1 MNIYDIAREA
11 GVSIATVSRVLNHK
25 DTVRADTRAKVEKVL
40 KRCNYAPSA
49 IAQGMVSKS
58 LHTVAVLTVDIRDS
72 HYARTAYTIEREFGR
87 RGYEVILCNTGGD
100 RAETLRT
107 LQAVAQKQ
115 VDGLI
120 LVGSIFN
127 TICQGAE
134 MENLLRKMPVVLANG
149 TLALPDAYSVMVDD
163 CRGVEMAVEHL
174 VKTGRRN
181 LYYIKDKSTDSAA
194 AKAKGFLS
202 GMAAAG
208 LDADGH
214 VLETGETLEDGI
226 RAVQQLFRSV
236 FHFERSFL
244 PDGSQF
250 DHLFQ
255 DGETFHV
262 GGLELTALHVPGHTP
277 ADMAYRVG
285 DDVFVGDTLFM
296 PDVGTARADFPGGDA
311 ATLYRSIQRLLALPA
326 HTRLHMCHDY
336 PPENRAPA
344 WVSTVAEQRSGNI
357 HVHEGVTEA
366 AFVQMRT
373 ARDATLAMPTLIL
386 PSVQVNVRAGKLP
399 PAQDDGRTYIQLPIN
414 AFLKGAGAPQGMT

>member
-1 MNIYDIAREA
+1 MPHASMHIEPFFDPVT
-11 GVSIATVSRVLNHK
+11 GTVSYVL
-25 DTVRADTRAKVEKVL
+25 ADTDAGQAAVIDPVL
-40 KRCNYAPSA
+40 DFEP
-49 IAQGMVSKS
+49 KS
-58 LHTVAVLTVDIRDS
+58 
-72 HYARTAYTIEREFGR
+72 
-87 RGYEVILCNTGGD
+87 
-100 RAETLRT
+100 
-107 LQAVAQKQ
+107 
-115 VDGLI
+115 
-120 LVGSIFN
+120 
-127 TICQGAE
+127 
-134 MENLLRKMPVVLANG
+134 G
-149 TLALPDAYSVMVDD
+149 TLISASSDRIIEYV
-163 CRGVEMAVEHL
+163 
-174 VKTGRRN
+174 RRQGWQVQWI
-181 LYYIKDKSTDSAA
+181 LETHAHADH
-194 AKAKGFLS
+194 LS
-202 GMAAAG
+202 GAQHIRHHLGGKVAIGA
-208 LDADGH
+208 H
-214 VLETGETLEDGI
+214 I

-250 DHLFQ
+250 DHLFE

-357 HVHEGVTEA
+357 HVHKGVTEA

-414 AFLKGAGAPQGMT
+414 AFLKGAGAPQGMS

>member
-1 MNIYDIAREA
+1 MHIEPFFDPVT
-11 GVSIATVSRVLNHK
+11 GTVSYVL
-25 DTVRADTRAKVEKVL
+25 ADTDAGQAAVIDPVL
-40 KRCNYAPSA
+40 DFEP
-49 IAQGMVSKS
+49 KS
-58 LHTVAVLTVDIRDS
+58 
-72 HYARTAYTIEREFGR
+72 
-87 RGYEVILCNTGGD
+87 
-100 RAETLRT
+100 
-107 LQAVAQKQ
+107 
-115 VDGLI
+115 
-120 LVGSIFN
+120 
-127 TICQGAE
+127 
-134 MENLLRKMPVVLANG
+134 G
-149 TLALPDAYSVMVDD
+149 TLTSASSDRIIEYV
-163 CRGVEMAVEHL
+163 
-174 VKTGRRN
+174 RRQGWQVQWI
-181 LYYIKDKSTDSAA
+181 LETHAHADH
-194 AKAKGFLS
+194 LS
-202 GMAAAG
+202 GAQHIRHHLGGKVAIGA
-208 LDADGH
+208 H
-214 VLETGETLEDGI
+214 I

-250 DHLFQ
+250 DHLFE

-296 PDVGTARADFPGGDA
+296 PDAGTARADFPGGDA

-414 AFLKGAGAPQGMT
+414 AFLKGAGAPQGMS